1 MLEGQLERL
10 KAAPDASFEEIHKA
24 YVRLARRYPP
34 QNFPERF
41 AEIKDAYQ
49 ALVLDKDF
57 LDKLRQTLLKA
68 HSETEW
74 VAVLWNLGP
83 VKEPGPLDLA
93 AVLYREAPARI
104 LKQAI
109 VKAAPLAAMEE

>member
-1 MLEGQLERL
+1 MLEGQLARL

-34 QNFPERF
+34 QSFPERF

-49 ALVLDKDF
+49 ALVLDKDY
-57 LDKLRQTLLKA
+57 LDKLRQTLFK
-68 HSETEW
+68 SNSDTDC
-74 VAVLWNLGP
+74 VSVLWSLGP
-83 VKEPGPLDLA
+83 VREPAPPDLPP
-93 AVLYREAPARI
+93 VVPREAPARI

-109 VKAAPLAAMEE
+109 IEATPLAAMEE

>member
-10 KAAPDASFEEIHKA
+10 KAAPDASFEEVHKA

-74 VAVLWNLGP
+74 LTVLWNLGP
-83 VKEPGPLDLA
+83 VKEPAPLDLA

>member
-1 MLEGQLERL
+1 MLEGQLARL
-10 KAAPDASFEEIHKA
+10 KAAPNAGFDEIHKA

-49 ALVLDKDF
+49 ALVLDKDY
-57 LDKLRQTLLKA
+57 LDKLRQTLFK
-68 HSETEW
+68 SNSDTDC
-74 VAVLWNLGP
+74 VAVLWSLGP
-83 VKEPGPLDLA
+83 VREPAPLDLA
-93 AVLYREAPARI
+93 AVLYRAQPARI

-109 VKAAPLAAMEE
+109 IEAAPLAAMEE